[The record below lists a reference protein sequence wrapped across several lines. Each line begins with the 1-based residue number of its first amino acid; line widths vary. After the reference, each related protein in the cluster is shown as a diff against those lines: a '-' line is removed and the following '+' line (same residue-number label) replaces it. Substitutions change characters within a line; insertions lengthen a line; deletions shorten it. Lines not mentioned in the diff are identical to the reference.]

1 VELIMSTYADRK
13 AAWAAHNLHR
23 HQASI
28 WAAERARIFREEEIE
43 RLAQEQ
49 MEDDRIKSEARL
61 NNPAQRDYLKER
73 ARKMYRQG
81 SSMRDI
87 SNKLDVPYSLARRW
101 VVDLKVKSK
110 LPPDVLR
117 TKELRDQGYSYREIA
132 EMMNCS
138 LGTAWAHYAMYLDM
152 KKP

>member
-1 VELIMSTYADRK
+1 MSSYADRK
-13 AAWAAHNLHR
+13 AAWAAHKLYR
-23 HQASI
+23 QQASI
-28 WAAERARIFREEEIE
+28 WAAERARIFREEDIDSLRETE
-43 RLAQEQ
+43 
-49 MEDDRIKSEARL
+49 EARMQEERKNKL
-61 NNPAQRDYLKER
+61 QCPVYRQGLKER
-73 ARKMYRQG
+73 ARKMYKQG